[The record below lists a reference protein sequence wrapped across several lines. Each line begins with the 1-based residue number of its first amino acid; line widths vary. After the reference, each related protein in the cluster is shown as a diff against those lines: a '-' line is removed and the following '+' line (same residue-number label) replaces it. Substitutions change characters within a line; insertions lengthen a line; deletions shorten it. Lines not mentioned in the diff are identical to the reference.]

1 MRQILIQVVDEY
13 RILRWNQ
20 DPKYLVLS
28 VRFIIVSTWQSHL
41 ASEVLVG
48 LGRLEGLVRLGTS
61 AKDQSMLSLP

>member
-28 VRFIIVSTWQSHL
+28 VRFIILSTWQSHL
-41 ASEVLVG
+41 AVEVLAG
-48 LGRLEGLVRLGTS
+48 LGSPRV
-61 AKDQSMLSLP
+61 